1 MKSRSAT
8 ATREAR
14 LAREAALT
22 PEERVML
29 SLKLGQRACAM
40 YAAGQGLTLHEA
52 RAALNAKKQDARR
65 R

>member
-1 MKSRSAT
+1 MESRSAM

-14 LAREAALT
+14 LAQEAALT

-29 SLKLGQRACAM
+29 SLKLGHRACVM

-52 RAALNAKKQDARR
+52 RAALNARKLDARR